1 MHFQMI
7 MMLRHVALVL
17 ALSSLGPGHCIRHL
31 MVTNQTQPELVMA
44 GRRVRLSC
52 SIMRP
57 WFFCLW
63 DTPGPESDM
72 ECAIQYSQ
80 PERICSQSNKTKLIA
95 QTNSCDVQFVVIIN
109 FTHLWQTFMVPL
121 KIAQTSVYFLVPV
134 LRSLCVPPLY
144 LSIKH

>member
-1 MHFQMI
+1 
-7 MMLRHVALVL
+7 MLFRPLSLQLVL
-17 ALSSLGPGHCIRHL
+17 SALGPGGCIRHL
-31 MVTNQTQPELVMA
+31 MVTNQTTPVLVMA

-63 DTPGPESDM
+63 DTPGPESDL

-95 QTNSCDVQFVVIIN
+95 KTNSCDVQFVVI
-109 FTHLWQTFMVPL
+109 
-121 KIAQTSVYFLVPV
+121 
-134 LRSLCVPPLY
+134 
-144 LSIKH
+144 